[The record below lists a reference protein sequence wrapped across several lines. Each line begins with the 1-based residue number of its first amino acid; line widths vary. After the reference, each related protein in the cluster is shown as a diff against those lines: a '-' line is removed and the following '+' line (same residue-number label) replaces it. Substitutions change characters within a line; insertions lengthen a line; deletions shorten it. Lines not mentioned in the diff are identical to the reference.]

1 MARSAIAAGL
11 TMLLAGCGGAST
23 TTTNSTSTTGTG
35 AVSREQPADAKMSD
49 PLTASG
55 GSNDCSKN
63 PDFAPIYAGAKI
75 VVCSSTHF
83 DNNNKDAGSVSYT
96 TDAAPAAV
104 LAFAKESAAKSGF
117 TVRIA
122 NDTMVS
128 ADQDNKRRFMTLARI
143 EGGVTKVVVNWSHQ
157 P

>member
-1 MARSAIAAGL
+1 MARLAIAAGL
-11 TMLLAGCGGAST
+11 TMLLAGCGGTST
-23 TTTNSTSTTGTG
+23 TTTNTTTSTDTL
-35 AVSREQPADAKMSD
+35 REQPADAKMSD

-75 VVCSSTHF
+75 SVCSSTHF
-83 DNNNKDAGSVSYT
+83 DNTNKDAGSVSYT

-122 NDTMVS
+122 NATMVS
-128 ADQDNKRRFMTLARI
+128 ADQDNKRRFMTLART

>member
-1 MARSAIAAGL
+1 MRVAISAGL
-11 TMLLAGCGGAST
+11 ALLLTGCGGASVT
-23 TTTNSTSTTGTG
+23 ATNSTTTGAT
-35 AVSREQPADAKMSD
+35 AREQPADAQMSD

-122 NDTMVS
+122 NETMVS
-128 ADQDNKRRFMTLARI
+128 ADQDNKRRFMTLARV

>member
-1 MARSAIAAGL
+1 MRVAIGAGL
-11 TMLLAGCGGAST
+11 ALLLTGCGGASVT
-23 TTTNSTSTTGTG
+23 ATNSTTATETSS
-35 AVSREQPADAKMSD
+35 ASREQPVDAKMSD

-83 DNNNKDAGSVSYT
+83 DNDNKDAGSVSYT

-104 LAFAKESAAKSGF
+104 LAFATESAGKSGF

-122 NDTMVS
+122 NETMVS
-128 ADQDNKRRFMTLARI
+128 ADQDNKRRFMTLARV

>member
-1 MARSAIAAGL
+1 MRVAIGAGL
-11 TMLLAGCGGAST
+11 ALLVAGCGGASVT
-23 TTTNSTSTTGTG
+23 VTNSTTAS
-35 AVSREQPADAKMSD
+35 AAPREQPADAKLSD
-49 PLTASG
+49 PLSASG

-63 PDFAPIYAGAKI
+63 PDFAPIYADAKI

-83 DNNNKDAGSVSYT
+83 DSDNKDAGSVSYT
-96 TDAAPAAV
+96 TDAAPAVV

-122 NDTMVS
+122 NETMVS
-128 ADQDNKRRFMTLARI
+128 AEQGGKRRFMTMART